1 MDHPCKQTFRPPFRP
16 VSWARS
22 NSLFPSGILL
32 SSKLRLRPRAT
43 PAEAAGMAEKET
55 SNPME
60 GLPEPPAV
68 SVKTLAV
75 TGIMVDVY
83 GLEELPPSLTHV
95 SVLWL
100 HNPRL
105 GTKARMAPMAQR
117 AVGEYNATRPAASTR
132 GLIAAAFG
140 EQPPT
145 YPHPTRIHGLDLFL
159 T

>member
-1 MDHPCKQTFRPPFRP
+1 
-16 VSWARS
+16 
-22 NSLFPSGILL
+22 
-32 SSKLRLRPRAT
+32 
-43 PAEAAGMAEKET
+43 
-55 SNPME
+55 ME

-83 GLEELPPSLTHV
+83 GLEELPPGLTHV

-105 GTKARMAPMAQR
+105 GTKERMAPMAQR
-117 AVGEYNATRPAASTR
+117 AVSEYNATKQAASTR

-140 EQPPT
+140 KKSPACMLT
-145 YPHPTRIHGLDLFL
+145 FHGLS
-159 T
+159 